1 MDEISFADMNS
12 LIHEIYEIHSLQEQ
26 MKQAEKSRVAILASE
41 ARAIYSRCLQS
52 FDTIQRESNF
62 AVAPRLRDHSEGLV
76 ALAEAALFVE
86 DFSSARRLL
95 VSFFQLGP
103 QKDQFYCRAKIAM
116 ARVLQVEAEDLKGKE
131 LVDAG
136 LRAFREIAQAVE
148 IATAPSNLTRY
159 KFVVYN
165 ASVAAWKIVRPFLRT
180 GRARHFAQVFLP
192 LVNAFDQQ
200 NDADIDWRV
209 QLLSAA
215 ALCWEDAQDGKQAAD
230 VVDRAVLLAT
240 QQLTKTR
247 SELAT
252 IEKDLQDCKKEV
264 EEVMNA
270 FRAIEER
277 EERLRKPRK
286 IDPDLPPDDPYIT
299 APLELPALE
308 GLASEGRER
317 VKDRLD
323 ASQLKRT
330 TAEQRMR
337 KVAECQIAQS
347 EAVLLLHRLRVAVF
361 PSDGRKYASAPA
373 IAGDLR
379 YFVLVNLQCLLSG
392 AVGEKEIESVWNGMI
407 KRLEDSPSNLRE
419 ETLLDLCRAAWYLK
433 QPAIAIKCQTLYEG
447 STATVS
453 QILKVKHDTILAL
466 RNVHELE
473 PSAVRAS
480 QQMVLTQRQV
490 EGLRVKRRVEVARQL
505 ERSLS
510 MALVAARDRFLVL
523 ELSLLLWNTILPLLS
538 ARLRPKVHAVLK
550 TLCLALEATAQDSLP
565 ELRARLHFELSLC
578 EEAADFASLALTEAK
593 RAFSQDYGQLGAY
606 PSPADRNTS
615 LDLNRPMDQELTP
628 WIASLALRID
638 VFASPP
644 EPESQAFLWIQQAR
658 EATAKAFAREA
669 LTKAALLLYD
679 YCNDSVSA
687 QTRENIKNGIAV
699 DWGLV
704 LMKRGPL
711 NIEAVPLKE
720 LESVLEEIS
729 NSTQPP
735 ATAQAFSY
743 AVQRRHRLL
752 VFLMKEAHRLEDVNI
767 VQRCAFLLLQ
777 TRWNVME
784 SFAEE
789 FFDDQV
795 EAACLLAESF
805 SLRIQIAARESQKKA
820 FEATKVKTAEK
831 SQEED
836 EEAKEGYAA
845 LGIRKGSE
853 EVVWMKRLV
862 LRALE
867 AALVLARSRRDAYL
881 VSNVL
886 IFFWNLHLHI
896 FRSQR
901 YSETL
906 DQLFNTLQI
915 ACQAAEEMI
924 GFAEASVCCD
934 LRLFVS
940 LFDAL
945 SSYYESQGNLEKAL
959 ETALRGHNL
968 PCPVPTPSSSAAAF
982 LKKALVEHASK
993 LQVLQASKA
1002 AAGGG
1007 GGGKSK
1013 GGAALCEPLAVPTNT
1028 LLGVFASLA
1037 VAELVPEEAALPVEV
1052 VAEALVRAQRLLA
1065 EVQTQIEDEEKQE
1078 KQSGVCRTKEAIDQ
1092 RLELQIEAWARLAR
1106 LQVLRGE
1113 FVAGQDAANQGVTLF
1128 KGHLRKSDNVHK
1140 SGVEDDED
1148 DLEEESAHLLEQEGE
1163 VGVRL
1168 YRWAA
1173 LCEQQSALALLAF
1186 LEHSRS
1192 KSAAFDPVL
1201 VAQLQIVAL
1210 QHAATSMR
1218 YAVAQGEEG
1227 DGRLV
1232 HRALALCLSLLPPL
1246 LRTQGEIQRRAF
1258 SLGLQCIADV
1268 RGSSLTRESQRLL
1281 RDLFR
1286 DLSALLLRRHDY
1298 ETALQLLLRAFDQI
1312 DSSLHRDLWPA
1323 RVICMSRRGGGG
1335 GAQPKDGLQQL
1346 KESDPA
1352 QQASVLLLFARA
1364 TPLLGPRIATYLQA
1378 AELLEG
1384 RVERA
1389 DYLLELAEQIAS
1401 EGLPRR
1407 AVRDV
1412 LRAALDAYCAI
1423 EERRFEDV
1431 RELEEEDLEEIQRGT
1446 SIRRSSSGGGGVG
1459 VGSRSVSSAGRSRNN
1474 PSSSSRAGSRSG
1486 SAISGKPEYVRPQEL
1501 DFKALEQSARLYIMT
1516 MQTETLWTA
1525 RLACM
1530 QGALYYIR
1538 RAMQL
1543 WSETIA
1549 GTATTVATDGSLSEA
1564 TSPPAQP
1571 LAFLSWPTK
1580 QALDFCNRTVTIPR
1594 STKDVARRVPS
1605 LHSLPAIGATAFYLL
1620 TLVMALEEFGSEADA
1635 AFVLAFLRL
1644 LLTAYLRALQEK
1656 NETKGSAEDK
1666 GENDEEGAFGAWGSA
1681 EDVLPVLALC
1691 QLRAVHLLQRFGQP
1705 ADQLPC
1711 FLPPPHSLG
1720 SIMEAYV
1727 TKYARDH
1734 VHAQEDLSSDR
1745 LYDVSYE
1752 DLLSAKRSSAQ
1763 PQPPSLFLPTCPF
1776 HFASPQ
1782 RLEVGYYWAHVSDLL
1797 VELGQLPVAQRMAL
1811 TVQQVSCEQSAL
1823 RLLGE
1828 ARLVLL
1834 ETQLLDGRTT
1844 EAMSGLLK
1852 LRDLLEIVGDPQLLV
1867 KQGRLLLEAQ
1877 RQEGQWRDA
1886 QEALDLLFCLL
1897 EDLAVRR
1904 STVANEKA
1912 MEKTEKPTTTT
1923 SGNPRQQEQEV
1934 GFEYLR
1940 AIKDVSLLSA
1950 DLFRYMLCEVIRGP
1964 RSLSS
1969 PREAFES
1976 LGKRLSRVRQLL
1988 IEHVG
1993 RECRWLLELTRARS
2007 DAFAVLLRAFYWDGG
2022 GMDSDWMHN
2031 ELVAMME
2038 ETQEAIHRVRS
2049 SLALSASSPDSST
2062 QTDAV
2067 DIGKASEILSFQAQQ
2082 LLEATAFKK
2091 VPSASAA
2098 SADCIIARELVPVQL
2113 MHASQL
2119 FWLYLCDSKD
2129 TLLPSIQRQQE
2140 RGEDVANPVE
2150 EFLRVTAPPTRYAQ
2164 DAFEAPPLTRCLHIS
2179 SAALL
2184 ALKGNTSSPSLLCFG
2199 QLLFLCAQVLQ
2210 AVECK
2215 HFSSEWKETKR
2226 LAQDWLEALESVL
2239 CSVVE
2244 QGLEKDGRIAFLL
2257 PWACVILFSAARQSG
2272 EALTA
2277 TGCRALILLQS
2288 LQMSGWLRGVW
2299 ESALPRRCEVACSL
2313 RRVERLHH
2321 SHPCDADDLRASAV
2335 YRAEKSFLESAS
2347 LAVSKLSCAARV
2359 DGIIDSLSSSRV
2371 TLNAAVLC
2379 LQTDPWQR
2387 SFYATLLLPQT
2398 DTAAAPTAAGRG
2410 GKTDKAAAAAA
2421 AAVTSSVAYKRLI
2434 DQMPL
2439 LGDDVRKV
2447 RILVEQHRQW
2457 REDVTKFASQFG
2469 FELSEEAILDNRQQA
2484 GDLPP
2489 GTVSQKAERALEE
2502 RMRALLEDLEMI
2514 VSPLLGPQSVLGN
2527 ALLSQSSAQS
2537 PNQQQLFLVVDS
2549 FLQTLPWEGL
2559 AIFDKESLA
2568 ISREFSLHFLHH
2580 RLLANSSFSSSSA
2593 ISAASVKYVADPWQ
2607 DEEKSAVAVKSI
2619 GQSLRSLL
2627 AAQQGGA
2634 GLPGGSKWS
2643 LLKSP
2648 ENGLLCA
2655 EDFLLAF
2662 QSSSM
2667 ASGSNKV
2674 PLALL
2679 SFSLG
2684 RLGSLLSASDVS
2696 PANLDRLAVFIVLD
2710 SSHNDISY
2718 RRQVSLDVLKSPQD
2732 MELEAPLI
2740 MAALLSLAGVGCL
2753 VQQMWS
2759 TPYPSQRR
2767 WIATVLP
2774 GWTKEGQSLG
2784 AALKRT
2790 AFYPVPVKKWIRLA
2804 TVVTGLGGQF
2814 YQET

>member
-1 MDEISFADMNS
+1 MG
-12 LIHEIYEIHSLQEQ
+12 
-26 MKQAEKSRVAILASE
+26 
-41 ARAIYSRCLQS
+41 
-52 FDTIQRESNF
+52 
-62 AVAPRLRDHSEGLV
+62 PRLRDHSEGLV
-76 ALAEAALFVE
+76 ALAETALFVE
-86 DFSSARRLL
+86 DFASARRLL

-116 ARVLQVEAEDLKGKE
+116 ARVLQVEAADLKGKE

-148 IATAPSNLTRY
+148 IATAPNNLTRY

-165 ASVAAWKIVRPFLRT
+165 ASVAAWKIVRPFLRS
-180 GRARHFAQVFLP
+180 GRARHFAQAFLP

-230 VVDRAVLLAT
+230 VIDRAVLLAT

-252 IEKDLQDCKKEV
+252 IENDLQECKKEV
-264 EEVMNA
+264 EVVMNA

-286 IDPDLPPDDPYIT
+286 IDPDLPSDDPYYT
-299 APLELPALE
+299 EPLELPPLE

-337 KVAECQIAQS
+337 KVADRQIAQS

-361 PSDGRKYASAPA
+361 PSDGRKYASAPT
-373 IAGDLR
+373 ITGDLR

-392 AVGEKEIESVWNGMI
+392 AVGEKEIDSVWNGMI

-433 QPAIAIKCQTLYEG
+433 QPAMAIKCQTLYEG

-453 QILKVKHDTILAL
+453 QILKVKHDTVLAL
-466 RNVHELE
+466 RNAHELE
-473 PSAVRAS
+473 PSAIRAS
-480 QQMVLTQRQV
+480 QQMILTQRQV

-510 MALVAARDRFLVL
+510 MALGAARDRFLIL
-523 ELSLLLWNTILPLLS
+523 ELSLLLWNIILPLLS
-538 ARLRPKVHAVLK
+538 ARLRPKVHSVLK

-593 RAFSQDYGQLGAY
+593 KAFSQDYGQLGAY
-606 PSPADRNTS
+606 PSPADRNSS

-628 WIASLALRID
+628 WIVSLALRID

-644 EPESQAFLWIQQAR
+644 EPESQALLWIQQAR
-658 EATAKAFAREA
+658 EATAKAFARET
-669 LTKAALLLYD
+669 LIKAALLLYD

-687 QTRENIKNGIAV
+687 QTRESLKNGTTV
-699 DWGLV
+699 DWGLA

-711 NIEAVPLKE
+711 NIEPIPLKE
-720 LESVLEEIS
+720 LENVLEEIS
-729 NSTQPP
+729 NSAQPP
-735 ATAQAFSY
+735 ASAQAFSY

-777 TRWNVME
+777 TRWNVTE

-805 SLRIQIAARESQKKA
+805 SLRIQNAVRGSQKKA
-820 FEATKVKTAEK
+820 FDTSKIKTAEK

-836 EEAKEGYAA
+836 ENANEGSAA

-867 AALVLARSRRDAYL
+867 AALTLARSRQDAYL

-901 YSETL
+901 YDETL

-915 ACQAAEEMI
+915 SCQAAEEMI
-924 GFAEASVCCD
+924 GYVEASACCD

-945 SSYYESQGNLEKAL
+945 SSYYEAQGNLEKAL
-959 ETALRGHNL
+959 EAALRGHNL
-968 PCPVPTPSSSAAAF
+968 PCPVPAPSSSAAAF

-1002 AAGGG
+1002 SG

-1013 GGAALCEPLAVPTNT
+1013 GAILCEPLAVPTNT

-1037 VAELVPEEAALPVEV
+1037 VAELVPEETTLPIEV
-1052 VAEALVRAQRLLA
+1052 VAEALGRAQRLLA

-1128 KGHLRKSDNVHK
+1128 KGYLRKSDKSDVHK

-1148 DLEEESAHLLEQEGE
+1148 DLEEEVILLEQEGG
-1163 VGVRL
+1163 VGMRL

-1210 QHAATSMR
+1210 QHATTSMR

-1246 LRTQGEIQRRAF
+1246 LRTQGEIQKRAF
-1258 SLGLQCIADV
+1258 SLGMQCIADV

-1323 RVICMSRRGGGG
+1323 RVICMSRRGGG

-1412 LRAALDAYCAI
+1412 LWAALDAYCAI

-1446 SIRRSSSGGGGVG
+1446 SIRRSSSGGAVG

-1474 PSSSSRAGSRSG
+1474 PSTSSRAGSRSG
-1486 SAISGKPEYVRPQEL
+1486 SAVSGKPEYIRPQEL

-1516 MQTETLWTA
+1516 MQTENLWTA

-1543 WSETIA
+1543 WSETIS
-1549 GTATTVATDGSLSEA
+1549 GTVATVATEGGLSEA
-1564 TSPPAQP
+1564 ACPPTEP
-1571 LAFLSWPTK
+1571 LAFLCWPSK
-1580 QALDFCNRTVTIPR
+1580 QALDFCNRTVNTPKT
-1594 STKDVARRVPS
+1594 TKDVVRRVPS

-1620 TLVMALEEFGSEADA
+1620 SLVVALEEFGNDVEAG
-1635 AFVLAFLRL
+1635 FVLAFLRL
-1644 LLTAYLRALQEK
+1644 LLTAYMRALQEK
-1656 NETKGSAEDK
+1656 NETKGSLEDK
-1666 GENDEEGAFGAWGSA
+1666 GENDEEDPSGQWGSP

-1691 QLRAVHLLQRFGQP
+1691 QLRGVHLLQRFGQP

-1720 SIMEAYV
+1720 SVMEAYI

-1734 VHAQEDLSSDR
+1734 VHAQEDLSADR

-1763 PQPPSLFLPTCPF
+1763 PLSLFLPTCPF

-1782 RLEVGYYWAHVSDLL
+1782 RLEVGYYWARVSDLL

-1823 RLLGE
+1823 RLLVE

-1834 ETQLLDGRTT
+1834 EAHLLDGRTG

-1867 KQGRLLLEAQ
+1867 KQGSLLLEAQ
-1877 RQEGQWRDA
+1877 RQEGHWRDA
-1886 QEALDLLFCLL
+1886 QEALDLLLCLL
-1897 EDLAVRR
+1897 EDLAVR
-1904 STVANEKA
+1904 STAANEKG
-1912 MEKTEKPTTTT
+1912 MEKTEKPTT
-1923 SGNPRQQEQEV
+1923 SGNPRQLEQEV

-1940 AIKDVSLLSA
+1940 AVKDVSLLNA
-1950 DLFRYMLCEVIRGP
+1950 DLFRYMLREVIRGP

-1969 PREAFES
+1969 PREAYES
-1976 LGKRLSRVRQLL
+1976 LCKTLSRVRQLL

-1993 RECRWLLELTRARS
+1993 HECRWLSQLTRARN
-2007 DAFAVLLRAFYWDGG
+2007 DALAVMLRAFYWDGG
-2022 GMDSDWMHN
+2022 LDSDWMHN

-2038 ETQEAIHRVRS
+2038 ETQEAVHRVRS
-2049 SLALSASSPDSST
+2049 SLTLFTSSPASSSST

-2082 LLEATAFKK
+2082 VLEATAFKK
-2091 VPSASAA
+2091 VPSTSAT
-2098 SADCIIARELVPVQL
+2098 STDCIIARELVPVQL

-2129 TLLPSIQRQQE
+2129 TFHLSMQGQQE
-2140 RGEDVANPVE
+2140 RSEDLANPVE
-2150 EFLRVTAPPTRYAQ
+2150 EFLRDTAPPTRYSP
-2164 DAFEAPPLTRCLHIS
+2164 DAFETPPLTRCLHIS

-2184 ALKGNTSSPSLLCFG
+2184 ALKENTSSPSLLCFG

-2210 AVECK
+2210 AVDCK
-2215 HFSSEWKETKR
+2215 HFSSERKETKR
-2226 LAQDWLEALESVL
+2226 LAQDWLEALE
-2239 CSVVE
+2239 CVVHSSIE
-2244 QGLEKDGRIAFLL
+2244 QGLEKDGRISFLL

-2272 EALTA
+2272 EALAA
-2277 TGCRALILLQS
+2277 TGARALLLLQS
-2288 LQMSGWLRGVW
+2288 LQMSSWLRGVW

-2313 RRVERLHH
+2313 RRMERLYC
-2321 SHPCDADDLRASAV
+2321 SHPCDADDSRASAM

-2347 LAVSKLSCAARV
+2347 SAVSKLSCAARV

-2371 TLNAAVLC
+2371 TLNAVILC

-2398 DTAAAPTAAGRG
+2398 DTAAAPSTAGRG
-2410 GKTDKAAAAAA
+2410 GKTDKGAAT
-2421 AAVTSSVAYKRLI
+2421 TSSITYKRLI
-2434 DQMPL
+2434 DQVINAITAGSL
-2439 LGDDVRKV
+2439 
-2447 RILVEQHRQW
+2447 RI
-2457 REDVTKFASQFG
+2457 
-2469 FELSEEAILDNRQQA
+2469 
-2484 GDLPP
+2484 
-2489 GTVSQKAERALEE
+2489 
-2502 RMRALLEDLEMI
+2502 
-2514 VSPLLGPQSVLGN
+2514 
-2527 ALLSQSSAQS
+2527 
-2537 PNQQQLFLVVDS
+2537 VDS
-2549 FLQTLPWEGL
+2549 
-2559 AIFDKESLA
+2559 
-2568 ISREFSLHFLHH
+2568 
-2580 RLLANSSFSSSSA
+2580 
-2593 ISAASVKYVADPWQ
+2593 Y
-2607 DEEKSAVAVKSI
+2607 
-2619 GQSLRSLL
+2619 LR
-2627 AAQQGGA
+2627 
-2634 GLPGGSKWS
+2634 
-2643 LLKSP
+2643 
-2648 ENGLLCA
+2648 
-2655 EDFLLAF
+2655 F
-2662 QSSSM
+2662 
-2667 ASGSNKV
+2667 
-2674 PLALL
+2674 
-2679 SFSLG
+2679 
-2684 RLGSLLSASDVS
+2684 
-2696 PANLDRLAVFIVLD
+2696 
-2710 SSHNDISY
+2710 
-2718 RRQVSLDVLKSPQD
+2718 
-2732 MELEAPLI
+2732 
-2740 MAALLSLAGVGCL
+2740 
-2753 VQQMWS
+2753 
-2759 TPYPSQRR
+2759 
-2767 WIATVLP
+2767 
-2774 GWTKEGQSLG
+2774 
-2784 AALKRT
+2784 
-2790 AFYPVPVKKWIRLA
+2790 
-2804 TVVTGLGGQF
+2804 
-2814 YQET
+2814 